1 MKNIIHFSTE
11 DFGGAGSAA
20 LRVHEVYKQYGF
32 NSILFCKNKRTD
44 REDIVVIKPLAKNFY
59 FRVLN
64 KIEAKLN
71 LFNNKYYFFEKN
83 RNTLRDIKQIER
95 HLPFHPDIIILHW
108 VSGFIDLKV
117 IKQLQEKYKS
127 KVYWYLMDM
136 APMTG
141 GCHYAWDC
149 IGYVDGCINCPAVG
163 IIHQNLP
170 SKTLQYKKKMIENIG
185 IEPISGTAWL
195 TMQLKKSLLF
205 KDTKIHEIML
215 GIDTEIFKPLN
226 EDDILSIKLKYDLP
240 PDKKIIFFGAS
251 STTEERKGFDYLI
264 KALELISQNSSI
276 ESSSVI
282 IVTAGKVISED
293 IFKNIRLPHRHIS
306 YLNGDTE
313 LAQAYQIATV
323 FVSPSIED
331 SGPMMINES
340 IMCGTPVVSFKMGV
354 AEDLVFNGETGYV
367 AELKNIDDLSN
378 GIRKIINLEYKEYKK
393 MQENCR
399 KIGLEK
405 CSIEVQMKKLTS
417 LIGEK

>member
-1 MKNIIHFSTE
+1 
-11 DFGGAGSAA
+11 
-20 LRVHEVYKQYGF
+20 
-32 NSILFCKNKRTD
+32 
-44 REDIVVIKPLAKNFY
+44 
-59 FRVLN
+59 
-64 KIEAKLN
+64 
-71 LFNNKYYFFEKN
+71 
-83 RNTLRDIKQIER
+83 
-95 HLPFHPDIIILHW
+95 
-108 VSGFIDLKV
+108 
-117 IKQLQEKYKS
+117 
-127 KVYWYLMDM
+127 
-136 APMTG
+136 MTG